1 MAKETKDARTAETAE
16 KKAVAV
22 QEQVSGKEQKA
33 PREPAYPVGEL
44 AAGAKKVF
52 GVRQECVLAAL
63 KAVGKPDYTVAEAK
77 EIVERF
83 LKREVK

>member
-1 MAKETKDARTAETAE
+1 MAKETKDSRTTEAAERKAE
-16 KKAVAV
+16 AV
-22 QEQVSGKEQKA
+22 QEQASGKEQKA
-33 PREPAYPVGEL
+33 PREPAYPVAEL

-63 KAVGKPDYTVAEAK
+63 KSAGKPYYTVAEAK
-77 EIVERF
+77 EIVEGF